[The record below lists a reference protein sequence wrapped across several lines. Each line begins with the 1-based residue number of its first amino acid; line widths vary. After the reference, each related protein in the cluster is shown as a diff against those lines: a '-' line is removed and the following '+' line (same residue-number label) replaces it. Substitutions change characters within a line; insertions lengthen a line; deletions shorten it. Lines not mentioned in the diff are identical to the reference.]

1 MSFVS
6 IHTSTVHVSPV
17 HVNPVHVSPVHINPM
32 TTMLPVIVAASAR
45 NHHSTH
51 SVPKQTTFC
60 ESRQEHVKCEPIV
73 HDYHAIMI
81 LILCIMGLVLIGTVI
96 WEDWLKR

>member
-17 HVNPVHVSPVHINPM
+17 HVNPVHVNPM

-45 NHHSTH
+45 NHHSSH

-60 ESRQEHVKCEPIV
+60 EARPEHIKCEPN
-73 HDYHAIMI
+73 YYGSEP
-81 LILCIMGLVLIGTVI
+81 LIIASFLCVI
-96 WEDWLKR
+96 IAVIIYMVTKKH